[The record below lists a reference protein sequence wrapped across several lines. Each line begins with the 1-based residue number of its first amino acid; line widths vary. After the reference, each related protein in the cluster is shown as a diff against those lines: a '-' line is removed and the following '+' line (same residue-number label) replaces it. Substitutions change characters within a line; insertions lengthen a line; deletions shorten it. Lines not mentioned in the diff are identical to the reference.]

1 MISDAIKATQELLR
15 AVPLLRGSTSQ
26 QDYRQALELV
36 EHLLET
42 DEHNPLIDLLAAK
55 IAEFEESGP
64 DFAEFN
70 LRQRQLPQGVA
81 ALSVLMEQHQLS
93 QRDFENEIGKKSLVS
108 QILNGKRS
116 LTIPHIMALAKR
128 FNLPPAIFL
137 PEAR

>member
-42 DEHNPLIDLLAAK
+42 DEHNPLVDLLAAK

-70 LRQRQLPQGVA
+70 LRQRQRQLPQGVA

-93 QRDFENEIGKKSLVS
+93 QRDFENEIGKNRWSAKS
-108 QILNGKRS
+108 
-116 LTIPHIMALAKR
+116 
-128 FNLPPAIFL
+128 
-137 PEAR
+137 